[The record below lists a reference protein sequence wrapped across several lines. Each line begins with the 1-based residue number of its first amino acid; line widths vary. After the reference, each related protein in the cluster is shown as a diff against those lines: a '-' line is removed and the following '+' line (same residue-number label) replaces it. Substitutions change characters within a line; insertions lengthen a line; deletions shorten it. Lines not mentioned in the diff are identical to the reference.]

1 MNKINEK
8 KVSDFEVK
16 LNRVNRKLK
25 KFLKIEQL
33 EMDRLN
39 IEDLE
44 KFMVEYFATIN
55 RSAFYD
61 SVRCLNAI
69 LEHNNINIVID
80 SKDYVDKCVKVPDEK
95 YLTYTE
101 VQRLCDSLINYQ
113 DKLMI
118 YGLFKGIY
126 GKAYNDLL
134 TISTD
139 NVADDYSYIDLA
151 SGKRFM
157 CDDYMKRIL
166 RGSFKAKTYFKYIK
180 ADSDK
185 MRADDCYE
193 LADSKYAIKPM
204 PTAKNNDGKN
214 PMAAASLQRNFMK
227 FEKAFRDA
235 TGEDIS
241 ITGESLITSG
251 ILYDMFQK
259 EVEGKEWT
267 VEEVD
272 NYLKMNGLKK
282 NKNEI
287 YRKYYNR
294 YYGTNRGE

>member
-8 KVSDFEVK
+8 VSRDFEIK

-33 EMDRLN
+33 EINELK
-39 IEDLE
+39 EEHLE

-69 LEHNNINIVID
+69 LDYNNINVTID
-80 SKDYVDKCVKVPDEK
+80 SKSYVDKCVKVPDEK

-101 VQRLCDSLINYQ
+101 VQNLCDSLVNYQ
-113 DKLMI
+113 DKLII

-126 GKAYNDLL
+126 GKKYNDLL
-134 TISTD
+134 TISVD
-139 NVADDYSYIDLA
+139 NVADDYSYIDLQ

-166 RGSFKAKTYFKYIK
+166 KGSFRARVYYKYIK
-180 ADSDK
+180 SDD
-185 MRADDCYE
+185 MRANSYYE
-193 LADSKYAIKPM
+193 LGDSKYAIKPM
-204 PTAKNNDGKN
+204 PTHKNDDGKM

-227 FEKAFRDA
+227 FEKAFREA

-251 ILYDMFQK
+251 ILYDMFLK
-259 EVEGKEWT
+259 EIEGKEWNI
-267 VEEVD
+267 EEID
-272 NYLKMNGLKK
+272 NYLKMNGWKK

-287 YRKYYNR
+287 YRKYFNR
-294 YYGTNRGE
+294 YHGSNTGE